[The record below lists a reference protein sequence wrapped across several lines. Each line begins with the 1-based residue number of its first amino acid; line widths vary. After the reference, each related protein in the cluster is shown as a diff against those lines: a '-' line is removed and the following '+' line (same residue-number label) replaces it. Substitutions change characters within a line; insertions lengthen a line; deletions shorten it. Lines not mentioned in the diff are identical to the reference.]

1 MSPEELPALYLD
13 FTVSTEEFGRV
24 VVKDLKPGG
33 GEIDVTAENRWV
45 LRRVSSE
52 IVVASQISDQP
63 ILMFCIVPVS
73 CDSPFA
79 PNIRTNIKAITN
91 KIHQSPPK

>member
-45 LRRVSSE
+45 QLQVSLSSCLDFRSANPDVLFRSC
-52 IVVASQISDQP
+52 VV
-63 ILMFCIVPVS
+63 
-73 CDSPFA
+73 
-79 PNIRTNIKAITN
+79 
-91 KIHQSPPK
+91 